1 MEPDILVG
9 VKLPHAVI
17 VGGDG
22 GVSSG
27 AVTSNI
33 EWTLESLTQSV
44 PRGGST
50 FNLFDFR
57 VKFPHKK

>member
-1 MEPDILVG
+1 MSRGKNV
-9 VKLPHAVI
+9 VQNH
-17 VGGDG
+17 
-22 GVSSG
+22 
-27 AVTSNI
+27 NI
-33 EWTLESLTQSV
+33 KTRDVQWTLEIRTQSV